1 MNIKQNHSQ
10 LKIFIIFNL
19 MFLFL
24 FFNAL
29 AIDKNI
35 PKTNE
40 EWDKAWASLNWKK
53 GPSVVN
59 YNKAN
64 SKINIS
70 SNFEILEGTE
80 AHQMLYWL
88 NGVDFSYVD
97 VYAFG
102 QNSEQYLF
110 YYTDS
115 GYVKTDDW
123 TDVDPDK
130 FIKEMIENYKA
141 SNSTRQ
147 QNGQATVQDVTW
159 KKKPYLD
166 GTYNSVYYA
175 FNVTWSDNSSTVEGT
190 AIILGKEGYTT
201 ASYVGGTDGYQEQ
214 LLLNLSKI
222 HKFNTAKEYKDWKSG
237 DKVAAAGIGALLAT
251 TLGVKALK
259 PGIIAAGLLLFKKF
273 WFIIVLPFI
282 WLGKLFT
289 GSDKKKKK

>member
-1 MNIKQNHSQ
+1 MNNISKLNF
-10 LKIFIIFNL
+10 IFIFNFIILIFA
-19 MFLFL
+19 
-24 FFNAL
+24 FNAL

-35 PKTNE
+35 PKTSE
-40 EWDKAWASLNWKK
+40 EWDKAWDSLNWKK

-80 AHQMLYWL
+80 AHQMLYWI
-88 NGVDFSYVD
+88 NGVEFNNIDI
-97 VYAFG
+97 YAMGEDSG
-102 QNSEQYLF
+102 QYMF

-123 TDVDPDK
+123 TDLDPDK
-130 FIKEMIENYKA
+130 FLKEITENYKV
-141 SNSTRQ
+141 SNETREK
-147 QNGQATVQDVTW
+147 NGQATVQNVTW

-166 GTYNSVYYA
+166 GVYNSVYYA
-175 FNVTWSDNSSTVEGT
+175 LNVTWSDSSSTVEG
-190 AIILGKEGYTT
+190 AALILGREGYTT
-201 ASYVGGTDGYQEQ
+201 GKYVAGTNGYQEQ
-214 LLLNLSKI
+214 MLLNLSKI

-282 WLGKLFT
+282 LLGKLFT

>member
-1 MNIKQNHSQ
+1 MNNKQNHSQ

-24 FFNAL
+24 VFNAL

-35 PKTNE
+35 PKTSE

-102 QNSEQYLF
+102 KNNEQYMF

-147 QNGQATVQDVTW
+147 QNGQATVKDVTW

-222 HKFNTAKEYKDWKSG
+222 HKFNTTKEYKDWKSG

>member
-1 MNIKQNHSQ
+1 MFNIKNKSQ
-10 LKIFIIFNL
+10 LKIFIFFNIIV
-19 MFLFL
+19 LFL
-24 FFNAL
+24 TFKAL
-29 AIDKNI
+29 ALDTKI
-35 PKTNE
+35 PVTNE

-97 VYAFG
+97 VYAMG

>member
-1 MNIKQNHSQ
+1 MNNISKLNF
-10 LKIFIIFNL
+10 IFIFNFIILIFA
-19 MFLFL
+19 
-24 FFNAL
+24 FNVL

-97 VYAFG
+97 VYAMG

-201 ASYVGGTDGYQEQ
+201 ASYVAGTDGYQEQ
-214 LLLNLSKI
+214 MLLNLSKI

>member
-24 FFNAL
+24 AFNVL

-97 VYAFG
+97 VYAMG

-147 QNGQATVQDVTW
+147 QNGQATVLDVTW

-214 LLLNLSKI
+214 MLLNLSKI

>member
-1 MNIKQNHSQ
+1 MSNKQNHSQ
-10 LKIFIIFNL
+10 LKKFIIFNL

-24 FFNAL
+24 AFNAL

-97 VYAFG
+97 VYAMG

-147 QNGQATVQDVTW
+147 QNGQATVLDVTW

-259 PGIIAAGLLLFKKF
+259 PGIIAAGLLLLKKF